1 MVHGKIL
8 ALEIYFLLILLIQ
21 YNIILIMINFRY
33 IILLFANKQWGTTTD
48 NTETRFPINFN
59 NQLLK
64 VFITSI
70 GKASS
75 TIAKEVTIT
84 SNNSFMVYTNPKPGG
99 GSYYFVIGS

>member
-1 MVHGKIL
+1 MEHTFYGVD
-8 ALEIYFLLILLIQ
+8 YS
-21 YNIILIMINFRY
+21 NR
-33 IILLFANKQWGTTTD
+33 QWGTTTD

>member
-1 MVHGKIL
+1 MVITNT
-8 ALEIYFLLILLIQ
+8 IDIDIDNDVVVFVIFSSNLIIPHCRLIHQ
-21 YNIILIMINFRY
+21 
-33 IILLFANKQWGTTTD
+33 QWGTTTD

-75 TIAKEVTIT
+75 TIAKEVTVI